1 MAAKG
6 SHSHVKLEAEIE
18 RCRAEGLWGRLRLLA
33 QQLLPPPPPR
43 KAKPRGAQDSEDHG
57 SMLLAEVLL
66 EECLKEN
73 FAKLKDSIPLTEKNE
88 PKLSEAK
95 QYLTSI
101 LSRGKLR
108 PKYMTEA
115 MLILGKLYY
124 VEGCY
129 RDAISMYAKAGIDD
143 LSTKDEPLYMLRLV
157 TEAFVIKGM
166 SLERSTNSI
175 ASRARLCEREEEV
188 MACFERA
195 CVIAR
200 VYLQELEKTLNNTHS
215 RSIKGSNVTYSEFE
229 LSYFLEAALQS
240 AYVTHL
246 KKGNIV
252 KGMRS
257 LREILR
263 TVETKA
269 TQTFRMTAAKQL
281 AQVLL
286 HSLSEDCY
294 WSPLSDPLPE
304 FVNKEYQFYV
314 NNLLCRRPQ
323 LYTEENVYCPQDNV
337 EEALLLLL
345 ISESMAN
352 RDAVISRAPDQQDD
366 RAVSLQDASAVYD
379 LLSIT
384 LGRRGQYVMLSEC
397 LERAMKFAFDE
408 FHLWYQLALSMV
420 ACGKSAYAVSV
431 LKECAKLR
439 PADPTVPLLAAK
451 VCIGSLHWLEEGEH
465 FAKMVIDLGEDAGE
479 SLAKGY
485 LALGL
490 TYSLQATDVLVL
502 TVSCIVKFAFF
513 RFGEESIGDRERARD
528 LAPEDHQIILYL
540 SLQLALVRQISDA
553 IDYLQEALQLCK
565 DDMNSLH
572 LLALLFSA
580 QKHYQHALDVIN
592 MAVVE
597 YPESFSWRFASS
609 NQDNLH
615 HGDQKEDL
623 RTLAAWKSKR
633 EPREK
638 AVEGLAPFGL
648 KCLLFT
654 KVKLEWIHKG
664 PEEALVTCRRM
675 LQMWQMVYNV
685 SQHSGSE
692 KGSSV
697 TETPA
702 IKKHNGLHLTLPDA
716 HDTDSGS
723 QRASSLAAS
732 RLEQAMS
739 EVTVQSST
747 MKQGPVQLWT
757 TLEQIWLQA
766 AELFMEQQ
774 HLKEAGFCIQ
784 EAASL
789 FPTSHAVLYMRG
801 RFAEMKGNLEEAK
814 QLYDE
819 ALTVNPAGVEI
830 MNSLM
835 LQSLNDL
842 NAILPESFQYVP
854 VFLVQQSI
862 KLGTA
867 LQLPG
872 FLPPSKGDSGAIT
885 NKGLVLSRLGRREL
899 AQKVLR
905 DAIRVQTTSHIA
917 WNSLGEVLQAQGKNE
932 AAIECFLTALDLEST
947 SPVVPFT
954 VIPRE
959 L

>member
-1 MAAKG
+1 MLKADLNPVLGTTQLTFELGLISAA
-6 SHSHVKLEAEIE
+6 L
-18 RCRAEGLWGRLRLLA
+18 CR
-33 QQLLPPPPPR
+33 
-43 KAKPRGAQDSEDHG
+43 EDYG
-57 SMLLAEVLL
+57 SMLLAEALL

-73 FAKLKDSIPLTEKNE
+73 FAKLKDSVPLVEKNE

-95 QYLTSI
+95 QYLTNI
-101 LSRGKLR
+101 LNRGKLR

-115 MLILGKLYY
+115 MLILGKLHY
-124 VEGCY
+124 VEGSY
-129 RDAISMYAKAGIDD
+129 RDAISMYARAGIDD
-143 LSTKDEPLYMLRLV
+143 LSIGSEPLYMLRLV
-157 TEAFVIKGM
+157 TEAFVIKGL
-166 SLERSTNSI
+166 SLERSTNSV

-188 MACFERA
+188 MACFETA
-195 CVIAR
+195 CVIAQ

-215 RSIKGSNVTYSEFE
+215 RNIKGSNVTYSEFE

-240 AYVTHL
+240 AYVARL

-257 LREILR
+257 LREVLR

-269 TQTFRMTAAKQL
+269 TQTFKMTAAKQL

-304 FVNKEYQFYV
+304 FMNKEDQSYV
-314 NNLLCRRPQ
+314 SNLLCRRPQ
-323 LYTEENVYCPQDNV
+323 LYTGDNLYCPQDNV

-420 ACGKSAYAVSV
+420 ACGK
-431 LKECAKLR
+431 
-439 PADPTVPLLAAK
+439 
-451 VCIGSLHWLEEGEH
+451 LEEGER

-490 TYSLQATDVLVL
+490 TYSLQATDAPLKGTQDEL
-502 TVSCIVKFAFF
+502 NKKALQTL
-513 RFGEESIGDRERARD
+513 ERAHD
-528 LAPEDHQIILYL
+528 LAPEDHQIILYV

-553 IDYLQEALQLCK
+553 IEHLQEALKLCK

-580 QKHYQHALDVIN
+580 QKHYQHALDVIS
-592 MAVVE
+592 MAVAE
-597 YPESFSWRFASS
+597 YPESFS
-609 NQDNLH
+609 
-615 HGDQKEDL
+615 
-623 RTLAAWKSKR
+623 
-633 EPREK
+633 
-638 AVEGLAPFGL
+638 
-648 KCLLFT
+648 LLFT
-654 KVKLEWIHKG
+654 KVKLEWVHKG
-664 PEEALVTCRRM
+664 PEEALVTCRHM

-692 KGSSV
+692 KESSV
-697 TETPA
+697 TEVPM
-702 IKKHNGLHLTLPDA
+702 IKKHNGMHLTLPDA

-723 QRASSLAAS
+723 QRASSVAAS

-739 EVTVQSST
+739 EITMQST
-747 MKQGPVQLWT
+747 ALKQGPMQLWT

-774 HLKEAGFCIQ
+774 HLKEAGYCIQ

-801 RFAEMKGNLEEAK
+801 RLAEMKGNLEEAK

-830 MNSLM
+830 MHSLG
-835 LQSLNDL
+835 
-842 NAILPESFQYVP
+842 P
-854 VFLVQQSI
+854 
-862 KLGTA
+862 
-867 LQLPG
+867 
-872 FLPPSKGDSGAIT
+872 
-885 NKGLVLSRLGRREL
+885 VLSRLGRKDL

-905 DAIRVQTTSHIA
+905 DAIRTQNTSHRA

-932 AAIECFLTALDLEST
+932 AAVECFLTALDLESS
-947 SPVVPFT
+947 SPVIPFT

>member
-1 MAAKG
+1 
-6 SHSHVKLEAEIE
+6 
-18 RCRAEGLWGRLRLLA
+18 
-33 QQLLPPPPPR
+33 
-43 KAKPRGAQDSEDHG
+43 SEDHG
-57 SMLLAEVLL
+57 SMLLAEALL

-73 FAKLKDSIPLTEKNE
+73 FTKLKDSVPLSEKSE
-88 PKLSEAK
+88 PRLSEAK
-95 QYLTSI
+95 QYLTNI

-115 MLILGKLYY
+115 MLILGKLHY

-129 RDAISMYAKAGIDD
+129 RDAISMYAKAGLDD
-143 LSTKDEPLYMLRLV
+143 LSTKDEPLYLLRLI
-157 TEAFVIKGM
+157 TEAFVIKGL

-195 CVIAR
+195 CVIAQ
-200 VYLQELEKTLNNTHS
+200 VYLQELEKALNNTHS
-215 RSIKGSNVTYSEFE
+215 RGIKGSSVTYSEFE

-240 AYVTHL
+240 AYVTQL

-252 KGMRS
+252 KGLRS

-269 TQTFRMTAAKQL
+269 TQTFKMNTAQL
-281 AQVLL
+281 LL
-286 HSLSEDCY
+286 SLCNWGQLYHTLGDLSLRGALKVEDCY

-304 FVNKEYQFYV
+304 FMNKEYQSYV
-314 NNLLCRRPQ
+314 SNLLCRRPEM
-323 LYTEENVYCPQDNV
+323 YSEENVYCPQDNV

-352 RDAVISRAPDQQDD
+352 RDAVISRAPEQQDD

-439 PADPTVPLLAAK
+439 PTDPTVPLLAAK

-490 TYSLQATDVLVL
+490 TYSLQATDATLKGTQDEL
-502 TVSCIVKFAFF
+502 NKKALQTL
-513 RFGEESIGDRERARD
+513 ERAHD

-553 IDYLQEALQLCK
+553 IDHLQEALQLCK

-597 YPESFSWRFASS
+597 YPESFS
-609 NQDNLH
+609 
-615 HGDQKEDL
+615 
-623 RTLAAWKSKR
+623 
-633 EPREK
+633 
-638 AVEGLAPFGL
+638 
-648 KCLLFT
+648 LLFT

-664 PEEALVTCRRM
+664 PEEALVTCRHM

-685 SQHSGSE
+685 FQHSGSE

-697 TETPA
+697 TETPV

-747 MKQGPVQLWT
+747 MKQGPVKLWT

-766 AELFMEQQ
+766 AELFLEQQ
-774 HLKEAGFCIQ
+774 HLKEAGFCTQ

-801 RFAEMKGNLEEAK
+801 RLAEMKGNLEEAK

-830 MNSLM
+830 MHSL
-835 LQSLNDL
+835 
-842 NAILPESFQYVP
+842 
-854 VFLVQQSI
+854 
-862 KLGTA
+862 
-867 LQLPG
+867 
-872 FLPPSKGDSGAIT
+872 
-885 NKGLVLSRLGRREL
+885 GLVLSRLGRREL

-905 DAIRVQTTSHIA
+905 DAIRTQTTSHIA

-932 AAIECFLTALDLEST
+932 AAIECFLTALDLESS
-947 SPVVPFT
+947 SPVIPFT

>member
-1 MAAKG
+1 
-6 SHSHVKLEAEIE
+6 
-18 RCRAEGLWGRLRLLA
+18 
-33 QQLLPPPPPR
+33 
-43 KAKPRGAQDSEDHG
+43 
-57 SMLLAEVLL
+57 
-66 EECLKEN
+66 
-73 FAKLKDSIPLTEKNE
+73 
-88 PKLSEAK
+88 
-95 QYLTSI
+95 
-101 LSRGKLR
+101 
-108 PKYMTEA
+108 
-115 MLILGKLYY
+115 
-124 VEGCY
+124 
-129 RDAISMYAKAGIDD
+129 
-143 LSTKDEPLYMLRLV
+143 
-157 TEAFVIKGM
+157 
-166 SLERSTNSI
+166 
-175 ASRARLCEREEEV
+175 
-188 MACFERA
+188 MACFETA
-195 CVIAR
+195 CVIAQ
-200 VYLQELEKTLNNTHS
+200 VYLQELEKTLHNTHS
-215 RSIKGSNVTYSEFE
+215 RNLKGSNESYSEFE

-240 AYVTHL
+240 AYVARL

-257 LREILR
+257 LREVLR

-269 TQTFRMTAAKQL
+269 TQTFKMTAAKQL

-304 FVNKEYQFYV
+304 FMSKEDQSYAS
-314 NNLLCRRPQ
+314 NLLHRRPQ
-323 LYTEENVYCPQDNV
+323 LYTGENLYCPQDNV

-439 PADPTVPLLAAK
+439 PTDPTVPLLAAK
-451 VCIGSLHWLEEGEH
+451 VCIGPLHWLEEGEN
-465 FAKMVIDLGEDAGE
+465 FAKMVIDLGEDAGDF
-479 SLAKGY
+479 LAKGY

-490 TYSLQATDVLVL
+490 TYSLQATDATLKGAQDEL
-502 TVSCIVKFAFF
+502 NKKALQTL
-513 RFGEESIGDRERARD
+513 ERARD
-528 LAPEDHQIILYL
+528 LAPEDHQIILYV

-553 IDYLQEALQLCK
+553 IEHLQEALRLCK

-580 QKHYQHALDVIN
+580 QKHYQHALEVIN
-592 MAVVE
+592 MAVAE
-597 YPESFSWRFASS
+597 YPESFS
-609 NQDNLH
+609 
-615 HGDQKEDL
+615 
-623 RTLAAWKSKR
+623 
-633 EPREK
+633 
-638 AVEGLAPFGL
+638 
-648 KCLLFT
+648 LLFT
-654 KVKLEWIHKG
+654 KVKLEWVHKG
-664 PEEALVTCRRM
+664 PEEALVTCRHM
-675 LQMWQMVYNV
+675 LQMWQMIYNV

-692 KGSSV
+692 KESSV
-697 TETPA
+697 TEVPM
-702 IKKHNGLHLTLPDA
+702 IKKHNGMHLTIPDA

-723 QRASSLAAS
+723 QRASSVAAS

-739 EVTVQSST
+739 EITVQST
-747 MKQGPVQLWT
+747 ALKQGPMQLWT

-774 HLKEAGFCIQ
+774 HLKEGGYCIQ

-801 RFAEMKGNLEEAK
+801 RLAEMKGNLEEAK

-830 MNSLM
+830 MHSLG
-835 LQSLNDL
+835 
-842 NAILPESFQYVP
+842 P
-854 VFLVQQSI
+854 
-862 KLGTA
+862 
-867 LQLPG
+867 
-872 FLPPSKGDSGAIT
+872 
-885 NKGLVLSRLGRREL
+885 VLSRLGRKEL

-905 DAIRVQTTSHIA
+905 DAVQTHNTSHRA
-917 WNSLGEVLQAQGKNE
+917 WNSLGQVLQAQGKDE
-932 AAIECFLTALDLEST
+932 AAVECFLTALDLESS

>member
-6 SHSHVKLEAEIE
+6 SHSHVKLEGEIE
-18 RCRAEGLWGRLRLLA
+18 RCRAEGHWGQLRHLA
-33 QQLLPPPPPR
+33 QQLLPPARPPR
-43 KAKPRGAQDSEDHG
+43 KVAAAGGAQDVEDYG
-57 SMLLAEVLL
+57 SMLLAEALL
-66 EECLKEN
+66 EEFLKEN

-95 QYLTSI
+95 QYLTNI

-115 MLILGKLYY
+115 MLILGKLHY
-124 VEGCY
+124 VEGSY
-129 RDAISMYAKAGIDD
+129 RDAISMYARAGIDD

-157 TEAFVIKGM
+157 TEAFVIKGL

-188 MACFERA
+188 MACFETA

-252 KGMRS
+252 KGVRS

-263 TVETKA
+263 TAETKS
-269 TQTFRMTAAKQL
+269 TQTFKML

-304 FVNKEYQFYV
+304 FMNKEDQSYAS
-314 NNLLCRRPQ
+314 NLLYYFKQNATDDGWNSLWRGQ
-323 LYTEENVYCPQDNV
+323 FSL
-337 EEALLLLL
+337 ALLV
-345 ISESMAN
+345 SDVSFVSAQAN

-366 RAVSLQDASAVYD
+366 RAISLRDASAVYD

-439 PADPTVPLLAAK
+439 PTDPTVPLLAAK
-451 VCIGSLHWLEEGEH
+451 VCIGSLHWLEEGEY

-490 TYSLQATDVLVL
+490 TYSLQATDATLKGTQDEL
-502 TVSCIVKFAFF
+502 NKKALQTL
-513 RFGEESIGDRERARD
+513 ERARD

-553 IDYLQEALQLCK
+553 IEHLQEALQLCK

-597 YPESFSWRFASS
+597 YPESFS
-609 NQDNLH
+609 
-615 HGDQKEDL
+615 
-623 RTLAAWKSKR
+623 
-633 EPREK
+633 
-638 AVEGLAPFGL
+638 
-648 KCLLFT
+648 LLFT

-664 PEEALVTCRRM
+664 PEEALVTCRHM
-675 LQMWQMVYNV
+675 LQVWQMVYNV
-685 SQHSGSE
+685 LQHSGSE

-697 TETPA
+697 TETPM

-716 HDTDSGS
+716 HDADSGS

-739 EVTVQSST
+739 EITMQSSA
-747 MKQGPVQLWT
+747 MKQGPMQLWT
-757 TLEQIWLQA
+757 ALEQIWLQA

-801 RFAEMKGNLEEAK
+801 RLAEMKGNLEEAR

-819 ALTVNPAGVEI
+819 ALTVNPAGVGI
-830 MNSLM
+830 MHSL
-835 LQSLNDL
+835 
-842 NAILPESFQYVP
+842 
-854 VFLVQQSI
+854 
-862 KLGTA
+862 
-867 LQLPG
+867 
-872 FLPPSKGDSGAIT
+872 
-885 NKGLVLSRLGRREL
+885 GLVLSRLGRRDL

-905 DAIRVQTTSHIA
+905 DAIRIQTTSHRA

-932 AAIECFLTALDLEST
+932 AAIECFLTALDLESS
-947 SPVVPFT
+947 SPVIPFT

>member
-1 MAAKG
+1 
-6 SHSHVKLEAEIE
+6 
-18 RCRAEGLWGRLRLLA
+18 
-33 QQLLPPPPPR
+33 
-43 KAKPRGAQDSEDHG
+43 SEDHG
-57 SMLLAEVLL
+57 SMLLAEALL

-73 FAKLKDSIPLTEKNE
+73 FAKLKDSIPLSEKSE

-95 QYLTSI
+95 QYLTNI

-115 MLILGKLYY
+115 MLIVGKLHY

-129 RDAISMYAKAGIDD
+129 RDAISMYAKAGLDD
-143 LSTKDEPLYMLRLV
+143 LSTKDEPLYMLRLI
-157 TEAFVIKGM
+157 TEAFVIKGL
-166 SLERSTNSI
+166 SLERSSNSI

-195 CVIAR
+195 CVIAQ
-200 VYLQELEKTLNNTHS
+200 VYLQELEKTLNNTHT

-240 AYVTHL
+240 AYVTQL

-269 TQTFRMTAAKQL
+269 TQTFKMVREWEMGGWGI
-281 AQVLL
+281 LL

-304 FVNKEYQFYV
+304 FMNKEYQSYV
-314 NNLLCRRPQ
+314 SNLLCRRPEM
-323 LYTEENVYCPQDNV
+323 YSEENCV
-337 EEALLLLL
+337 LLSWSLMPDFCLCQ
-345 ISESMAN
+345 AN
-352 RDAVISRAPDQQDD
+352 RDAVLSRAPEQQDD
-366 RAVSLQDASAVYD
+366 RAVSLRDASAVYD

-431 LKECAKLR
+431 LKECSKLR
-439 PADPTVPLLAAK
+439 PTDPTVPLLAAK

-490 TYSLQATDVLVL
+490 TYSLQATDATLKGTQDEL
-502 TVSCIVKFAFF
+502 NRKALQTL
-513 RFGEESIGDRERARD
+513 ERARD

-553 IDYLQEALQLCK
+553 IDHLQEALQLCK

-597 YPESFSWRFASS
+597 YPESFS
-609 NQDNLH
+609 
-615 HGDQKEDL
+615 
-623 RTLAAWKSKR
+623 
-633 EPREK
+633 
-638 AVEGLAPFGL
+638 
-648 KCLLFT
+648 LLFT

-664 PEEALVTCRRM
+664 PEEALVTCRHM

-685 SQHSGSE
+685 LQHSGSE

-697 TETPA
+697 TETPV

-739 EVTVQSST
+739 EVTMQSST
-747 MKQGPVQLWT
+747 MKQGPVKLWT

-766 AELFMEQQ
+766 AELFLEQQ
-774 HLKEAGFCIQ
+774 HLKEAGFCTQ

-801 RFAEMKGNLEEAK
+801 RLAEMKGNLEEAK

-830 MNSLM
+830 MHSL
-835 LQSLNDL
+835 
-842 NAILPESFQYVP
+842 
-854 VFLVQQSI
+854 
-862 KLGTA
+862 
-867 LQLPG
+867 
-872 FLPPSKGDSGAIT
+872 
-885 NKGLVLSRLGRREL
+885 GLVLSRLGRREL

-905 DAIRVQTTSHIA
+905 DAVRTQTTSHIA

-932 AAIECFLTALDLEST
+932 AAMECFLTALDLESS
-947 SPVVPFT
+947 SPVIPFT

>member
-1 MAAKG
+1 
-6 SHSHVKLEAEIE
+6 
-18 RCRAEGLWGRLRLLA
+18 
-33 QQLLPPPPPR
+33 
-43 KAKPRGAQDSEDHG
+43 SEDHG
-57 SMLLAEVLL
+57 SMLLAEALL

-73 FAKLKDSIPLTEKNE
+73 FAKLKDSIPLSEKSE
-88 PKLSEAK
+88 PKLCEAK
-95 QYLTSI
+95 QYLINI

-115 MLILGKLYY
+115 MLILGKLHY

-143 LSTKDEPLYMLRLV
+143 ISTKDEPLYMLRLI
-157 TEAFVIKGM
+157 TEAFVIKGL

-195 CVIAR
+195 CVIAQ
-200 VYLQELEKTLNNTHS
+200 VFLQELEKTLNNTHS

-240 AYVTHL
+240 AYVTQL

-252 KGMRS
+252 KGLRN

-269 TQTFRMTAAKQL
+269 TQTFKMNMAQL
-281 AQVLL
+281 LL
-286 HSLSEDCY
+286 SLCNWGQLYNTPGEECY

-304 FVNKEYQFYV
+304 FMNKEYQSYV
-314 NNLLCRRPQ
+314 SNLLCRRPE
-323 LYTEENVYCPQDNV
+323 LYSEEKMLHPCNIF
-337 EEALLLLL
+337 LLLWVWGVFFILVPV
-345 ISESMAN
+345 SAN
-352 RDAVISRAPDQQDD
+352 RDAVISRAPEQQDD

-439 PADPTVPLLAAK
+439 PTDPTIPLLAAK

-490 TYSLQATDVLVL
+490 TYSLQATDATLKGTQDEL
-502 TVSCIVKFAFF
+502 NKKALQTL
-513 RFGEESIGDRERARD
+513 ERAHD

-553 IDYLQEALQLCK
+553 IDHLQEALQLCK

-597 YPESFSWRFASS
+597 YPESF
-609 NQDNLH
+609 
-615 HGDQKEDL
+615 
-623 RTLAAWKSKR
+623 
-633 EPREK
+633 
-638 AVEGLAPFGL
+638 
-648 KCLLFT
+648 
-654 KVKLEWIHKG
+654 
-664 PEEALVTCRRM
+664 
-675 LQMWQMVYNV
+675 
-685 SQHSGSE
+685 
-692 KGSSV
+692 
-697 TETPA
+697 
-702 IKKHNGLHLTLPDA
+702 
-716 HDTDSGS
+716 
-723 QRASSLAAS
+723 
-732 RLEQAMS
+732 
-739 EVTVQSST
+739 
-747 MKQGPVQLWT
+747 
-757 TLEQIWLQA
+757 
-766 AELFMEQQ
+766 
-774 HLKEAGFCIQ
+774 
-784 EAASL
+784 
-789 FPTSHAVLYMRG
+789 
-801 RFAEMKGNLEEAK
+801 
-814 QLYDE
+814 
-819 ALTVNPAGVEI
+819 
-830 MNSLM
+830 
-835 LQSLNDL
+835 
-842 NAILPESFQYVP
+842 
-854 VFLVQQSI
+854 
-862 KLGTA
+862 
-867 LQLPG
+867 
-872 FLPPSKGDSGAIT
+872 
-885 NKGLVLSRLGRREL
+885 
-899 AQKVLR
+899 
-905 DAIRVQTTSHIA
+905 
-917 WNSLGEVLQAQGKNE
+917 
-932 AAIECFLTALDLEST
+932 
-947 SPVVPFT
+947 
-954 VIPRE
+954 
-959 L
+959 

>member
-6 SHSHVKLEAEIE
+6 SHSYLKLEGEIE
-18 RCRAEGLWGRLRLLA
+18 RCRAECQWDRLPELVR
-33 QQLLPPPPPR
+33 QLLL
-43 KAKPRGAQDSEDHG
+43 GQSGTMDYG
-57 SMLLAEVLL
+57 NLLLTEALL
-66 EECLKEN
+66 EQCLKEN
-73 FAKLKDSIPLTEKNE
+73 LAKIKDSIPLMEKNE
-88 PKLSEAK
+88 PKMSEAK
-95 QYLTSI
+95 KYLTGI
-101 LSRGKLR
+101 LNRGKLL

-115 MLILGKLYY
+115 VLILGKLHY
-124 VEGCY
+124 VEGSY
-129 RDAISMYAKAGIDD
+129 RDAVSMYARARIDD
-143 LSTKDEPLYMLRLV
+143 ISIENEPLYRLRLV
-157 TEAFVIKGM
+157 TEAFVIKGL
-166 SLERSTNSI
+166 SLERSPNSI
-175 ASRARLCEREEEV
+175 ASRARLSEREEEV
-188 MACFERA
+188 VACFERA
-195 CVIAR
+195 CVIAQ
-200 VYLQELEKTLNNTHS
+200 VYLQELEKTLHS
-215 RSIKGSNVTYSEFE
+215 RSIKGSNVTFPDFE
-229 LSYFLEAALQS
+229 LPYFLEAALQS
-240 AYVTHL
+240 AYVSHL

-252 KGMRS
+252 KGMRD
-257 LREILR
+257 LREVLR

-269 TQTFRMTAAKQL
+269 TQSFKMTAAKQL
-281 AQVLL
+281 AEVLL

-304 FVNKEYQFYV
+304 FMNKEDNSYV
-314 NNLLCRRPQ
+314 SSLLRRRPH
-323 LYTEENVYCPQDNV
+323 LYTGDNLYCPQDNI

-352 RDAVISRAPDQQDD
+352 RDAVISRAPDQKDD

-397 LERAMKFAFDE
+397 LERAMKFAFGE

-431 LKECAKLR
+431 LRECAKLR
-439 PADPTVPLLAAK
+439 PADPMVPLLAAK
-451 VCIGSLHWLEEGEH
+451 VCIGPLHWLEEGER

-479 SLAKGY
+479 FLAKGY

-490 TYSLQATDVLVL
+490 TYSLQATDGKVSDLAN
-502 TVSCIVKFAFF
+502 TVAHQ
-513 RFGEESIGDRERARD
+513 
-528 LAPEDHQIILYL
+528 LAPEDHQIILYV

-553 IDYLQEALQLCK
+553 IEHLQEALKLCK

-592 MAVVE
+592 MALAE
-597 YPESFSWRFASS
+597 YPESFS
-609 NQDNLH
+609 
-615 HGDQKEDL
+615 
-623 RTLAAWKSKR
+623 
-633 EPREK
+633 
-638 AVEGLAPFGL
+638 
-648 KCLLFT
+648 LLFT
-654 KVKLEWIHKG
+654 KVKLERVHKG
-664 PEEALVTCRRM
+664 PEEALVTCRHM
-675 LQMWQMVYNV
+675 LRMWQMVYNF

-692 KGSSV
+692 KESSV
-697 TETPA
+697 TEVPM
-702 IKKHNGLHLTLPDA
+702 IKKHNGMHLSLPDA

-723 QRASSLAAS
+723 QRASSVAAS

-739 EVTVQSST
+739 EVTMQNT
-747 MKQGPVQLWT
+747 ALRQGPMQLWT

-766 AELFMEQQ
+766 AELFMEQR

-789 FPTSHAVLYMRG
+789 FPTSHTVLYMRG
-801 RFAEMKGNLEEAK
+801 RLAEMKGSSEEAK

-830 MNSLM
+830 MHSLGP
-835 LQSLNDL
+835 
-842 NAILPESFQYVP
+842 I
-854 VFLVQQSI
+854 
-862 KLGTA
+862 
-867 LQLPG
+867 
-872 FLPPSKGDSGAIT
+872 
-885 NKGLVLSRLGRREL
+885 LSRLGRRSL

-905 DAIRVQTTSHIA
+905 DAVQIQNTSHQA

-932 AAIECFLTALDLEST
+932 AAVECFLTALDLESS

>member
-1 MAAKG
+1 
-6 SHSHVKLEAEIE
+6 
-18 RCRAEGLWGRLRLLA
+18 
-33 QQLLPPPPPR
+33 
-43 KAKPRGAQDSEDHG
+43 SEDHG
-57 SMLLAEVLL
+57 SLLLAEALL

-73 FAKLKDSIPLTEKNE
+73 FTKLKDSVPLSEKSE

-95 QYLTSI
+95 QYLTNI

-115 MLILGKLYY
+115 MLILGKLHY

-143 LSTKDEPLYMLRLV
+143 LSTKEEPLYMLRLI
-157 TEAFVIKGM
+157 TEAFVIKGL

-195 CVIAR
+195 CVIAQ
-200 VYLQELEKTLNNTHS
+200 VYLQELEKTLNNSHS

-240 AYVTHL
+240 AYVTQL

-269 TQTFRMTAAKQL
+269 TQTFKMVRGWEMRGWGI
-281 AQVLL
+281 LL

-304 FVNKEYQFYV
+304 FMNKEYQSYV
-314 NNLLCRRPQ
+314 SNLLCRRPE
-323 LYTEENVYCPQDNV
+323 LYSEEKSQFCCS
-337 EEALLLLL
+337 LLVSDGSLVCAQ
-345 ISESMAN
+345 AN
-352 RDAVISRAPDQQDD
+352 RDAVISRAPEQQDD
-366 RAVSLQDASAVYD
+366 RAISLRDASAVYD

-439 PADPTVPLLAAK
+439 PTDPTVPLLAAK

-465 FAKMVIDLGEDAGE
+465 FAKMVIDLGEEAGE

-490 TYSLQATDVLVL
+490 TYSLQATDATLKSTQDEL
-502 TVSCIVKFAFF
+502 NKKALQSL
-513 RFGEESIGDRERARD
+513 ERARD

-553 IDYLQEALQLCK
+553 IDHLQEALQLCK

-597 YPESFSWRFASS
+597 YPESFS
-609 NQDNLH
+609 
-615 HGDQKEDL
+615 
-623 RTLAAWKSKR
+623 
-633 EPREK
+633 
-638 AVEGLAPFGL
+638 
-648 KCLLFT
+648 LLFT

-664 PEEALVTCRRM
+664 PEEALVTCRHM
-675 LQMWQMVYNV
+675 LQMWQMVYSV
-685 SQHSGSE
+685 LQHSGSE

-697 TETPA
+697 TEPPV

-739 EVTVQSST
+739 EITMQSST
-747 MKQGPVQLWT
+747 MKQGPVKLWT

-766 AELFMEQQ
+766 AELFLEQQ
-774 HLKEAGFCIQ
+774 HLKEAGFCTQ

-801 RFAEMKGNLEEAK
+801 RLAEMKGNLEEAK

-830 MNSLM
+830 MHSL
-835 LQSLNDL
+835 
-842 NAILPESFQYVP
+842 
-854 VFLVQQSI
+854 
-862 KLGTA
+862 
-867 LQLPG
+867 
-872 FLPPSKGDSGAIT
+872 
-885 NKGLVLSRLGRREL
+885 GLVLSRLGRREL

-905 DAIRVQTTSHIA
+905 DAIRIQTTSHTA

-932 AAIECFLTALDLEST
+932 AAIECFLTALDLESS
-947 SPVVPFT
+947 SPVIPFT

>member
-6 SHSHVKLEAEIE
+6 PLSHVKLEGEIE
-18 RCRAEGLWGRLRLLA
+18 RCRAEGHWGQLRLLVQ
-33 QQLLPPPPPR
+33 QQLLPPARTRR
-43 KAKPRGAQDSEDHG
+43 KVAAGGTEETEDYG
-57 SMLLAEVLL
+57 SMLLAEALL

-73 FAKLKDSIPLTEKNE
+73 FAKLKDSIPLTERNE

-95 QYLTSI
+95 QHLTNVLI
-101 LSRGKLR
+101 RGKLR

-115 MLILGKLYY
+115 MLILGKLHY
-124 VEGCY
+124 VEGSY

-157 TEAFVIKGM
+157 AEAFVIKGL

-188 MACFERA
+188 MTCFETA
-195 CVIAR
+195 CVITQ

-215 RSIKGSNVTYSEFE
+215 RSIKGSNMTYSEFE

-252 KGMRS
+252 KGVRS
-257 LREILR
+257 LREVLR

-269 TQTFRMTAAKQL
+269 TQTFKMTAAKQL
-281 AQVLL
+281 GQVLL

-304 FVNKEYQFYV
+304 FMNKEDQSYIS
-314 NNLLCRRPQ
+314 NLLCRKPE

-366 RAVSLQDASAVYD
+366 RAVSLRDASEVYD

-420 ACGKSAYAVSV
+420 ACGK
-431 LKECAKLR
+431 
-439 PADPTVPLLAAK
+439 
-451 VCIGSLHWLEEGEH
+451 LEEGEY

-490 TYSLQATDVLVL
+490 TYSLQATDATLKSTQDEYNKKAL
-502 TVSCIVKFAFF
+502 QTL
-513 RFGEESIGDRERARD
+513 ERARELD
-528 LAPEDHQIILYL
+528 REDHQIILYL

-553 IDYLQEALQLCK
+553 IEHLQEALQLCK

-580 QKHYQHALDVIN
+580 QKHYQHALEVIN
-592 MAVVE
+592 MAVAE
-597 YPESFSWRFASS
+597 YPESFS
-609 NQDNLH
+609 
-615 HGDQKEDL
+615 
-623 RTLAAWKSKR
+623 
-633 EPREK
+633 
-638 AVEGLAPFGL
+638 
-648 KCLLFT
+648 LLFT
-654 KVKLEWIHKG
+654 KVKLEWMHKG
-664 PEEALVTCRRM
+664 PEEALVTCRHM
-675 LQMWQMVYNV
+675 LQMWQMAYSVL
-685 SQHSGSE
+685 QHSGSE

-697 TETPA
+697 TETPV

-716 HDTDSGS
+716 HDNDSGS

-732 RLEQAMS
+732 RMEQAIS
-739 EVTVQSST
+739 EITMRSST
-747 MKQGPVQLWT
+747 MKQGPMQLWT

-801 RFAEMKGNLEEAK
+801 RLAEMKGNLEVAR

-819 ALTVNPAGVEI
+819 ALTVNPDGVEI
-830 MNSLM
+830 MHSL
-835 LQSLNDL
+835 
-842 NAILPESFQYVP
+842 
-854 VFLVQQSI
+854 
-862 KLGTA
+862 
-867 LQLPG
+867 
-872 FLPPSKGDSGAIT
+872 
-885 NKGLVLSRLGRREL
+885 GLVLNRLERREL

-905 DAIRVQTTSHIA
+905 DAIRIQNTSHRA
-917 WNSLGEVLQAQGKNE
+917 WNSLGEVLQAQGRNE
-932 AAIECFLTALDLEST
+932 AAVECFLTALDLESS
-947 SPVVPFT
+947 SPVIPFT

>member
-1 MAAKG
+1 
-6 SHSHVKLEAEIE
+6 
-18 RCRAEGLWGRLRLLA
+18 
-33 QQLLPPPPPR
+33 
-43 KAKPRGAQDSEDHG
+43 SEDHG
-57 SMLLAEVLL
+57 SLLLAEALL

-73 FAKLKDSIPLTEKNE
+73 FAKLKDSIPLSEKSE

-95 QYLTSI
+95 QYLTNI

-115 MLILGKLYY
+115 MLILGKLHY

-143 LSTKDEPLYMLRLV
+143 LSSKDEPLYVLRLL
-157 TEAFVIKGM
+157 TEAFVIKGL

-215 RSIKGSNVTYSEFE
+215 RSIKGSNMTYSEFE

-240 AYVTHL
+240 AYVTQL

-269 TQTFRMTAAKQL
+269 TQTFKMNVAQL
-281 AQVLL
+281 LL
-286 HSLSEDCY
+286 SLCNWGQLYNSPGGEDCY

-304 FVNKEYQFYV
+304 SMNKEYQSYV
-314 NNLLCRRPQ
+314 SNLLCRRPE
-323 LYTEENVYCPQDNV
+323 LYSEENQFCFF
-337 EEALLLLL
+337 LLFLMPPSSLVCAQ
-345 ISESMAN
+345 AN
-352 RDAVISRAPDQQDD
+352 RDAVISRAPEQQDD
-366 RAVSLQDASAVYD
+366 RAVSLRDASAVYD

-439 PADPTVPLLAAK
+439 PTDPTVPLLAAK
-451 VCIGSLHWLEEGEH
+451 VCLGSLHWLEEGEH

-490 TYSLQATDVLVL
+490 TYSLQATDATLKSTQDEL
-502 TVSCIVKFAFF
+502 NKKALQTL
-513 RFGEESIGDRERARD
+513 ERARG

-553 IDYLQEALQLCK
+553 MDHLQEALQLCK

-597 YPESFSWRFASS
+597 YPESFS
-609 NQDNLH
+609 
-615 HGDQKEDL
+615 
-623 RTLAAWKSKR
+623 
-633 EPREK
+633 
-638 AVEGLAPFGL
+638 
-648 KCLLFT
+648 LLFT

-664 PEEALVTCRRM
+664 PEEALVTCRHM

-685 SQHSGSE
+685 LQHSGSE

-697 TETPA
+697 TETPV

-739 EVTVQSST
+739 EITMQSST
-747 MKQGPVQLWT
+747 MKQGPVKLWT

-766 AELFMEQQ
+766 AELFLEQQ
-774 HLKEAGFCIQ
+774 HLKEAGFCTQ

-801 RFAEMKGNLEEAK
+801 RLAEMKGNLEEAK

-830 MNSLM
+830 MHSL
-835 LQSLNDL
+835 
-842 NAILPESFQYVP
+842 
-854 VFLVQQSI
+854 
-862 KLGTA
+862 
-867 LQLPG
+867 
-872 FLPPSKGDSGAIT
+872 
-885 NKGLVLSRLGRREL
+885 GLVLSRLGRREL

-905 DAIRVQTTSHIA
+905 DAIRIQTTSHIA

-932 AAIECFLTALDLEST
+932 AAIECFLTALDLESS
-947 SPVVPFT
+947 SPVIPFT

>member
-6 SHSHVKLEAEIE
+6 SHSHVKLEGEIE
-18 RCRAEGLWGRLRLLA
+18 RCRAEGQWGQLRHLA
-33 QQLLPPPPPR
+33 QQLLPPARPPR
-43 KAKPRGAQDSEDHG
+43 KAAGGAQDAEDYG
-57 SMLLAEVLL
+57 SMLLAEALL

-88 PKLSEAK
+88 PKLSEVK

-101 LSRGKLR
+101 LTRGKLR

-115 MLILGKLYY
+115 MLILGKLHY
-124 VEGCY
+124 VEGSY
-129 RDAISMYAKAGIDD
+129 RDAISMYARAGIDD
-143 LSTKDEPLYMLRLV
+143 FSTKDEPLYVLRLV
-157 TEAFVIKGM
+157 TEAFVIKGL

-188 MACFERA
+188 MACFETA
-195 CVIAR
+195 CVIAQ

-215 RSIKGSNVTYSEFE
+215 RSIKGSNITYSEFE
-229 LSYFLEAALQS
+229 LSFFLEAALQS

-252 KGMRS
+252 KGVRS
-257 LREILR
+257 LREMLR

-269 TQTFRMTAAKQL
+269 TQTFKMTAAKQL

-294 WSPLSDPLPE
+294 WNPLSDPLPE
-304 FVNKEYQFYV
+304 FMNKEDQSYV
-314 NNLLCRRPQ
+314 SNLLCRRPE
-323 LYTEENVYCPQDNV
+323 LYTEENAYCPQDNV

-366 RAVSLQDASAVYD
+366 RAVSLRDASAVYD

-439 PADPTVPLLAAK
+439 PTDPTVPLLAAK
-451 VCIGSLHWLEEGEH
+451 VCIGSLHWLEEGEY

-490 TYSLQATDVLVL
+490 TYSLQATDGLVKNL
-502 TVSCIVKFAFF
+502 LKT
-513 RFGEESIGDRERARD
+513 GEATLRGTQDELNKKALQTLERARD

-540 SLQLALVRQISDA
+540 SLQLAFVRQISDA
-553 IDYLQEALQLCK
+553 IEHLQEALQLCK

-597 YPESFSWRFASS
+597 YPESFS
-609 NQDNLH
+609 
-615 HGDQKEDL
+615 
-623 RTLAAWKSKR
+623 
-633 EPREK
+633 
-638 AVEGLAPFGL
+638 
-648 KCLLFT
+648 LLFT

-664 PEEALVTCRRM
+664 PEEALVTCRHM

-685 SQHSGSE
+685 LQHSASE

-697 TETPA
+697 TETPV

-739 EVTVQSST
+739 EITMQSSA
-747 MKQGPVQLWT
+747 MKQGPMQLWT
-757 TLEQIWLQA
+757 ALEQIWLQA

-801 RFAEMKGNLEEAK
+801 RLAEMKGNLEEAR

-830 MNSLM
+830 MHSL
-835 LQSLNDL
+835 
-842 NAILPESFQYVP
+842 
-854 VFLVQQSI
+854 
-862 KLGTA
+862 
-867 LQLPG
+867 
-872 FLPPSKGDSGAIT
+872 
-885 NKGLVLSRLGRREL
+885 GLVLNRLGRRDL

-905 DAIRVQTTSHIA
+905 DAIRIQTTSHRA

-932 AAIECFLTALDLEST
+932 AAIECFLTALDLESS
-947 SPVVPFT
+947 SPVIPFT

>member
-18 RCRAEGLWGRLRLLA
+18 RCRAEGQWGRLRQLA
-33 QQLLPPPPPR
+33 QQLLPPRPPR
-43 KAKPRGAQDSEDHG
+43 KAKAARGAQDAEDHG
-57 SMLLAEVLL
+57 SMLLAEALL
-66 EECLKEN
+66 EECVKEN
-73 FAKLKDSIPLTEKNE
+73 FAKLKDSIPLSEKTEA
-88 PKLSEAK
+88 KLSEAK
-95 QYLTSI
+95 QYLTNI

-108 PKYMTEA
+108 PTYMTEA
-115 MLILGKLYY
+115 MLILGKLHY

-129 RDAISMYAKAGIDD
+129 RDAISMYAKAGLDD

-157 TEAFVIKGM
+157 AEAFVIKGL
-166 SLERSTNSI
+166 SLERSSNSI

-195 CVIAR
+195 CVIAQ

-215 RSIKGSNVTYSEFE
+215 RSIKGSSVTYSEFE

-240 AYVTHL
+240 AYVTQL

-263 TVETKA
+263 TMETKS
-269 TQTFRMTAAKQL
+269 TQTFKMVREWDMGGWGI
-281 AQVLL
+281 LL

-304 FVNKEYQFYV
+304 FMNKEYQSYV
-314 NNLLCRRPQ
+314 SNLLCRRPEM
-323 LYTEENVYCPQDNV
+323 YSEEKSQFCF
-337 EEALLLLL
+337 ALLVSDASLV
-345 ISESMAN
+345 SAQAN
-352 RDAVISRAPDQQDD
+352 RDAVISRAPEQQDD

-408 FHLWYQLALSMV
+408 FHLWYQLGLSMV

-439 PADPTVPLLAAK
+439 PTDPTVPLLAAK

-490 TYSLQATDVLVL
+490 TYSLQATDATLKGTQDEL
-502 TVSCIVKFAFF
+502 NKKALQTL
-513 RFGEESIGDRERARD
+513 ERARD
-528 LAPEDHQIILYL
+528 LAPEDHQIVLYL

-553 IDYLQEALQLCK
+553 IDHLQEALQLCK

-597 YPESFSWRFASS
+597 YPESFS
-609 NQDNLH
+609 
-615 HGDQKEDL
+615 
-623 RTLAAWKSKR
+623 
-633 EPREK
+633 
-638 AVEGLAPFGL
+638 
-648 KCLLFT
+648 LLFT

-664 PEEALVTCRRM
+664 PEEALVTCRHM

-685 SQHSGSE
+685 LQQSGSE
-692 KGSSV
+692 KESSV
-697 TETPA
+697 TETPV

-739 EVTVQSST
+739 EVTMQSNT
-747 MKQGPVQLWT
+747 MKQGPVKLWT

-766 AELFMEQQ
+766 AELFLEQQ
-774 HLKEAGFCIQ
+774 HLKEAGFCTQ

-801 RFAEMKGNLEEAK
+801 RLAEMKGNLEEAK

-830 MNSLM
+830 MHSL
-835 LQSLNDL
+835 
-842 NAILPESFQYVP
+842 
-854 VFLVQQSI
+854 
-862 KLGTA
+862 
-867 LQLPG
+867 
-872 FLPPSKGDSGAIT
+872 
-885 NKGLVLSRLGRREL
+885 
-899 AQKVLR
+899 
-905 DAIRVQTTSHIA
+905 
-917 WNSLGEVLQAQGKNE
+917 
-932 AAIECFLTALDLEST
+932 
-947 SPVVPFT
+947 
-954 VIPRE
+954 
-959 L
+959 

>member
-1 MAAKG
+1 
-6 SHSHVKLEAEIE
+6 
-18 RCRAEGLWGRLRLLA
+18 
-33 QQLLPPPPPR
+33 
-43 KAKPRGAQDSEDHG
+43 
-57 SMLLAEVLL
+57 
-66 EECLKEN
+66 
-73 FAKLKDSIPLTEKNE
+73 
-88 PKLSEAK
+88 
-95 QYLTSI
+95 
-101 LSRGKLR
+101 
-108 PKYMTEA
+108 
-115 MLILGKLYY
+115 
-124 VEGCY
+124 
-129 RDAISMYAKAGIDD
+129 
-143 LSTKDEPLYMLRLV
+143 
-157 TEAFVIKGM
+157 
-166 SLERSTNSI
+166 
-175 ASRARLCEREEEV
+175 
-188 MACFERA
+188 MACFETA
-195 CVIAR
+195 CVVAQ

-215 RSIKGSNVTYSEFE
+215 RSIKGSNITYSEFE
-229 LSYFLEAALQS
+229 LSFFLEAALQS

-252 KGMRS
+252 KGVRS

-269 TQTFRMTAAKQL
+269 TQTFKMTAAKQL

-304 FVNKEYQFYV
+304 FMNKEDQSYV
-314 NNLLCRRPQ
+314 SNLLCRRPE
-323 LYTEENVYCPQDNV
+323 LYTEENAYCPQDNV

-366 RAVSLQDASAVYD
+366 RAVSLRDASAVYD

-439 PADPTVPLLAAK
+439 PTDPTVPLLAAK
-451 VCIGSLHWLEEGEH
+451 VCIGSLHWLEEGEY

-490 TYSLQATDVLVL
+490 TYSLQATDGLVKNL
-502 TVSCIVKFAFF
+502 LKT
-513 RFGEESIGDRERARD
+513 GEGEMNITKAKEERRATLRGTQDELNKKALQTLERARD

-553 IDYLQEALQLCK
+553 IEHLQEALQLCK

-597 YPESFSWRFASS
+597 YPESFS
-609 NQDNLH
+609 
-615 HGDQKEDL
+615 
-623 RTLAAWKSKR
+623 
-633 EPREK
+633 
-638 AVEGLAPFGL
+638 
-648 KCLLFT
+648 LLFT

-664 PEEALVTCRRM
+664 PEEALVTCRHM

-685 SQHSGSE
+685 LQHSASE

-697 TETPA
+697 TETPV

-739 EVTVQSST
+739 EITIQSSA
-747 MKQGPVQLWT
+747 MKQGPMQLWT
-757 TLEQIWLQA
+757 ALEQIWLQA

-801 RFAEMKGNLEEAK
+801 RLAEMKGNLEEAR

-830 MNSLM
+830 MHSL
-835 LQSLNDL
+835 
-842 NAILPESFQYVP
+842 
-854 VFLVQQSI
+854 
-862 KLGTA
+862 
-867 LQLPG
+867 
-872 FLPPSKGDSGAIT
+872 
-885 NKGLVLSRLGRREL
+885 GLVLNRLGRRDL

-905 DAIRVQTTSHIA
+905 DAIRIQTTSHRA

-932 AAIECFLTALDLEST
+932 AAIECFLTALDLESS
-947 SPVVPFT
+947 SPVIPFT

>member
-18 RCRAEGLWGRLRLLA
+18 RCRAEGHWERLRHLA
-33 QQLLPPPPPR
+33 QQLPPARPPR
-43 KAKPRGAQDSEDHG
+43 KAKAARGAQDAEDHG
-57 SMLLAEVLL
+57 SLLLAEALL

-73 FAKLKDSIPLTEKNE
+73 FAKLKDSIPLSEKSE

-95 QYLTSI
+95 QYLTNI

-115 MLILGKLYY
+115 MLILGKLHY

-143 LSTKDEPLYMLRLV
+143 LSTQDEPLYVLRML
-157 TEAFVIKGM
+157 TEAFVIKGL

-175 ASRARLCEREEEV
+175 ASRARLCEREEEAV
-188 MACFERA
+188 ACFERA
-195 CVIAR
+195 CVIAQ
-200 VYLQELEKTLNNTHS
+200 VYMQELEKTLNNTHS
-215 RSIKGSNVTYSEFE
+215 RSIKGSHVTYSEFE

-240 AYVTHL
+240 AYVTQL

-269 TQTFRMTAAKQL
+269 TQTFKMVREWEMGGWGI
-281 AQVLL
+281 LL

-304 FVNKEYQFYV
+304 FMSKDYQSYEKSLEMILSEMLWV
-314 NNLLCRRPQ
+314 MGVACCGG
-323 LYTEENVYCPQDNV
+323 VGS
-337 EEALLLLL
+337 ALLPWFLTPPLCAQ
-345 ISESMAN
+345 AN
-352 RDAVISRAPDQQDD
+352 RDAVISRAPEQQDD
-366 RAVSLQDASAVYD
+366 RAVSLRDASAVYD

-431 LKECAKLR
+431 LRECAKLR
-439 PADPTVPLLAAK
+439 PTDPTVPLLAAK

-465 FAKMVIDLGEDAGE
+465 FAKMVIDLGENAGE

-490 TYSLQATDVLVL
+490 TYSLQATDATLKSTQDEL
-502 TVSCIVKFAFF
+502 NKKALQTL
-513 RFGEESIGDRERARD
+513 ERARD

-553 IDYLQEALQLCK
+553 IDHLQEALQLCK

-580 QKHYQHALDVIN
+580 QKHYQHALDIIN

-597 YPESFSWRFASS
+597 YPESFS
-609 NQDNLH
+609 
-615 HGDQKEDL
+615 
-623 RTLAAWKSKR
+623 
-633 EPREK
+633 
-638 AVEGLAPFGL
+638 
-648 KCLLFT
+648 LLFT

-664 PEEALVTCRRM
+664 PEEALVTCRHM
-675 LQMWQMVYNV
+675 LQMWQMVYSV
-685 SQHSGSE
+685 LQHSGSE

-697 TETPA
+697 TETPV

-739 EVTVQSST
+739 EITMQSST
-747 MKQGPVQLWT
+747 MKQGPVKLWT

-766 AELFMEQQ
+766 AELFLEQQ
-774 HLKEAGFCIQ
+774 HLKEAGFCTQ

-801 RFAEMKGNLEEAK
+801 RLAEMKGNLEEAK

-830 MNSLM
+830 MHSL
-835 LQSLNDL
+835 
-842 NAILPESFQYVP
+842 
-854 VFLVQQSI
+854 
-862 KLGTA
+862 
-867 LQLPG
+867 
-872 FLPPSKGDSGAIT
+872 
-885 NKGLVLSRLGRREL
+885 GLVLSRLGRREL

-905 DAIRVQTTSHIA
+905 DAIQIQTTSHIA

-932 AAIECFLTALDLEST
+932 AAIECFLTALDLESS

>member
-6 SHSHVKLEAEIE
+6 LHLHVKLEGEIE
-18 RCRAEGLWGRLRLLA
+18 RCRAEGQWAQLRHLA
-33 QQLLPPPPPR
+33 QQLLPPARPPR
-43 KAKPRGAQDSEDHG
+43 KAAAGSAQDAEDYG
-57 SMLLAEVLL
+57 NMLLAEALL

-73 FAKLKDSIPLTEKNE
+73 FSKLKDSIPLSEKNE

-95 QYLTSI
+95 QYLTNI

-115 MLILGKLYY
+115 LLILGKLHY
-124 VEGCY
+124 VEGSY

-143 LSTKDEPLYMLRLV
+143 LPTKDEPLYVLRLV
-157 TEAFVIKGM
+157 TEAFVIKDQGENVILGACHDLWIWM
-166 SLERSTNSI
+166 MLVKSFRCEAVRDCFHVFTVPQSI
-175 ASRARLCEREEEV
+175 APAE
-188 MACFERA
+188 
-195 CVIAR
+195 
-200 VYLQELEKTLNNTHS
+200 TLNNTHS

-263 TVETKA
+263 TMETKA

-304 FVNKEYQFYV
+304 FMNKEDQSYV
-314 NNLLCRRPQ
+314 SNLLCRRPE
-323 LYTEENVYCPQDNV
+323 LYTEENAYCPQDNV

-384 LGRRGQYVMLSEC
+384 LGRRGQYVMLAEC

-439 PADPTVPLLAAK
+439 PTDPTVPLLAAK
-451 VCIGSLHWLEEGEH
+451 VCIGSLHWLEEGEY

-490 TYSLQATDVLVL
+490 TYSLQATDATLKDTQDEL
-502 TVSCIVKFAFF
+502 NKKALRTL
-513 RFGEESIGDRERARD
+513 ERARD
-528 LAPEDHQIILYL
+528 LDPEDHQIILYL

-553 IDYLQEALQLCK
+553 IEHLQEALQLCK

-592 MAVVE
+592 MAVAE
-597 YPESFSWRFASS
+597 YPESFRIAFAGLTLQ
-609 NQDNLH
+609 NQIME
-615 HGDQKEDL
+615 HGN
-623 RTLAAWKSKR
+623 
-633 EPREK
+633 
-638 AVEGLAPFGL
+638 
-648 KCLLFT
+648 LLFT

-664 PEEALVTCRRM
+664 PEEALVTCRQM

-685 SQHSGSE
+685 LQHSGSE

-697 TETPA
+697 TETPV

-739 EVTVQSST
+739 EITMQSST
-747 MKQGPVQLWT
+747 MKQGPMQLWT
-757 TLEQIWLQA
+757 ALEQIWLQA
-766 AELFMEQQ
+766 GSNMCFERGYKKTQKVPFQQKHFYVAFINGGLIACKMVAYFSQLEKSCFLTAELFMEQQ

-801 RFAEMKGNLEEAK
+801 RLAEMKGNLEEAR

-830 MNSLM
+830 MHSL
-835 LQSLNDL
+835 
-842 NAILPESFQYVP
+842 
-854 VFLVQQSI
+854 
-862 KLGTA
+862 
-867 LQLPG
+867 
-872 FLPPSKGDSGAIT
+872 
-885 NKGLVLSRLGRREL
+885 GLVLSRLGRRDL

-905 DAIRVQTTSHIA
+905 DAIRIQTTSHRA

-932 AAIECFLTALDLEST
+932 AAIECFLTALDLESS
-947 SPVVPFT
+947 SPVIPFT

>member
-1 MAAKG
+1 
-6 SHSHVKLEAEIE
+6 
-18 RCRAEGLWGRLRLLA
+18 
-33 QQLLPPPPPR
+33 
-43 KAKPRGAQDSEDHG
+43 
-57 SMLLAEVLL
+57 
-66 EECLKEN
+66 
-73 FAKLKDSIPLTEKNE
+73 
-88 PKLSEAK
+88 
-95 QYLTSI
+95 
-101 LSRGKLR
+101 
-108 PKYMTEA
+108 
-115 MLILGKLYY
+115 
-124 VEGCY
+124 
-129 RDAISMYAKAGIDD
+129 
-143 LSTKDEPLYMLRLV
+143 
-157 TEAFVIKGM
+157 
-166 SLERSTNSI
+166 
-175 ASRARLCEREEEV
+175 
-188 MACFERA
+188 MACFETA
-195 CVIAR
+195 CVIAQ

-215 RSIKGSNVTYSEFE
+215 RSIKGSNITYSEFE
-229 LSYFLEAALQS
+229 LSFFLEAALQS

-252 KGMRS
+252 KGVRS
-257 LREILR
+257 LREMLR

-269 TQTFRMTAAKQL
+269 TQTFKMTAAKQL

-294 WSPLSDPLPE
+294 WNPLSDPLPE
-304 FVNKEYQFYV
+304 FMNKEDQSYV
-314 NNLLCRRPQ
+314 SNLLCRRPE
-323 LYTEENVYCPQDNV
+323 LYTEENAYCPQDNV

-366 RAVSLQDASAVYD
+366 RAVSLRDASAVYD

-439 PADPTVPLLAAK
+439 PTDPTVPLLAAK
-451 VCIGSLHWLEEGEH
+451 VCIGSLHWLEEGEY

-490 TYSLQATDVLVL
+490 TYSLQATDGLVKNL
-502 TVSCIVKFAFF
+502 LKT
-513 RFGEESIGDRERARD
+513 GEGEMNITKAKEERPATLRGTQDELNKKALQTLERARD

-540 SLQLALVRQISDA
+540 SLQLAFVRQISDA
-553 IDYLQEALQLCK
+553 IEHLQEALQLCK

-597 YPESFSWRFASS
+597 YPESFS
-609 NQDNLH
+609 
-615 HGDQKEDL
+615 
-623 RTLAAWKSKR
+623 
-633 EPREK
+633 
-638 AVEGLAPFGL
+638 
-648 KCLLFT
+648 LLFT

-664 PEEALVTCRRM
+664 PEEALVTCRHM

-685 SQHSGSE
+685 LQHSASE

-697 TETPA
+697 TETPV

-739 EVTVQSST
+739 EITMQSSA
-747 MKQGPVQLWT
+747 MKQGPMQLWT
-757 TLEQIWLQA
+757 ALEQIWLQA

-801 RFAEMKGNLEEAK
+801 RLAEMKGNLEEAR

-830 MNSLM
+830 MHSL
-835 LQSLNDL
+835 
-842 NAILPESFQYVP
+842 
-854 VFLVQQSI
+854 
-862 KLGTA
+862 
-867 LQLPG
+867 
-872 FLPPSKGDSGAIT
+872 
-885 NKGLVLSRLGRREL
+885 GLVLNRLGRRDL

-905 DAIRVQTTSHIA
+905 DAIRIQTTSHRA

-932 AAIECFLTALDLEST
+932 AAIECFLTALDLESS
-947 SPVVPFT
+947 SPVIPFT

>member
-1 MAAKG
+1 
-6 SHSHVKLEAEIE
+6 
-18 RCRAEGLWGRLRLLA
+18 
-33 QQLLPPPPPR
+33 
-43 KAKPRGAQDSEDHG
+43 SEDHG
-57 SMLLAEVLL
+57 NLLLAEALL

-73 FAKLKDSIPLTEKNE
+73 FAKLKDSIPLSEKSE

-95 QYLTSI
+95 QYLTNI

-115 MLILGKLYY
+115 MLILGKLHY

-143 LSTKDEPLYMLRLV
+143 LSSKDEPLYMLRLI
-157 TEAFVIKGM
+157 TEAFVIKGL
-166 SLERSTNSI
+166 SLERSNNSI

-195 CVIAR
+195 CVIAQL
-200 VYLQELEKTLNNTHS
+200 YLQELEKTLNNTHS

-240 AYVTHL
+240 AYVTQL

-269 TQTFRMTAAKQL
+269 TQTFKMQL

-304 FVNKEYQFYV
+304 FMNKEYQSYV
-314 NNLLCRRPQ
+314 SNLLCRRPE
-323 LYTEENVYCPQDNV
+323 LYSEENELCC
-337 EEALLLLL
+337 ALLVSAGSLVCVCVQ
-345 ISESMAN
+345 AN
-352 RDAVISRAPDQQDD
+352 RDAVISRAPEQQDD
-366 RAVSLQDASAVYD
+366 RAVSLRDASAVYD

-439 PADPTVPLLAAK
+439 PTDPTVPLLAAK

-465 FAKMVIDLGEDAGE
+465 FAQMVVDLGEDAGE

-490 TYSLQATDVLVL
+490 TYSLQATDATLKSSQDEL
-502 TVSCIVKFAFF
+502 NKKALQTL
-513 RFGEESIGDRERARD
+513 ERARG

-553 IDYLQEALQLCK
+553 MDYLQEALQLCK

-597 YPESFSWRFASS
+597 YPESFS
-609 NQDNLH
+609 
-615 HGDQKEDL
+615 
-623 RTLAAWKSKR
+623 
-633 EPREK
+633 
-638 AVEGLAPFGL
+638 
-648 KCLLFT
+648 LLFT

-664 PEEALVTCRRM
+664 PEEALVTCRHM
-675 LQMWQMVYNV
+675 LQMWQMVYSV
-685 SQHSGSE
+685 LQHSGSE

-697 TETPA
+697 TETPV

-739 EVTVQSST
+739 EITMQSST
-747 MKQGPVQLWT
+747 MKQGPVKLWT

-766 AELFMEQQ
+766 AELFLEQQ
-774 HLKEAGFCIQ
+774 HLKEASFCTQ

-801 RFAEMKGNLEEAK
+801 RLAEMKGNLEEAK

-830 MNSLM
+830 MHSL
-835 LQSLNDL
+835 
-842 NAILPESFQYVP
+842 
-854 VFLVQQSI
+854 
-862 KLGTA
+862 
-867 LQLPG
+867 
-872 FLPPSKGDSGAIT
+872 
-885 NKGLVLSRLGRREL
+885 GLVLSRLGRREL

-905 DAIRVQTTSHIA
+905 DAIQIQTTSHIA

-932 AAIECFLTALDLEST
+932 AAIECFLTALDLESS
-947 SPVVPFT
+947 SPVIPFT

>member
-6 SHSHVKLEAEIE
+6 SHSHVKLEGEIE
-18 RCRAEGLWGRLRLLA
+18 RCRAEGHWGQLRHLVQQ
-33 QQLLPPPPPR
+33 QQLLPPVRPPR
-43 KAKPRGAQDSEDHG
+43 KAAAGGAQDAEDYG
-57 SMLLAEVLL
+57 SMLLAEALL

-95 QYLTSI
+95 QYLTNI

-115 MLILGKLYY
+115 MLILGKLHY
-124 VEGCY
+124 VEGSY
-129 RDAISMYAKAGIDD
+129 RDAISMYARAGIDD

-157 TEAFVIKGM
+157 TEAFVIKGL

-188 MACFERA
+188 MACFETA
-195 CVIAR
+195 CVIAQ

-215 RSIKGSNVTYSEFE
+215 RSIKGSNMTYSEFE

-269 TQTFRMTAAKQL
+269 TQTFKMTAAKQL

-286 HSLSEDCY
+286 HSLSEECY

-304 FVNKEYQFYV
+304 FMNKEDQSYV
-314 NNLLCRRPQ
+314 SNLLCRRPE
-323 LYTEENVYCPQDNV
+323 LYTEENAYCPQDNV

-366 RAVSLQDASAVYD
+366 RAVSLRDASAVYD

-439 PADPTVPLLAAK
+439 PTDPTVPLLAAK
-451 VCIGSLHWLEEGEH
+451 VCIGSLHWLEEGEY

-490 TYSLQATDVLVL
+490 TYSLQATDGLVKNPL
-502 TVSCIVKFAFF
+502 KT
-513 RFGEESIGDRERARD
+513 GEATLKGTQDELNKKALQTLERARD

-553 IDYLQEALQLCK
+553 IEYLQEALQLCK

-597 YPESFSWRFASS
+597 YPESFS
-609 NQDNLH
+609 
-615 HGDQKEDL
+615 
-623 RTLAAWKSKR
+623 
-633 EPREK
+633 
-638 AVEGLAPFGL
+638 
-648 KCLLFT
+648 LLFT

-664 PEEALVTCRRM
+664 PEEALVTCRHM
-675 LQMWQMVYNV
+675 LQMWQMRYNV
-685 SQHSGSE
+685 LQHSGSE

-697 TETPA
+697 TETPV

-739 EVTVQSST
+739 EITMQSSA
-747 MKQGPVQLWT
+747 MKQGPMQLWT
-757 TLEQIWLQA
+757 ALEQIWLQA

-801 RFAEMKGNLEEAK
+801 RLAEMKGNLEEAR

-830 MNSLM
+830 MHSL
-835 LQSLNDL
+835 
-842 NAILPESFQYVP
+842 
-854 VFLVQQSI
+854 
-862 KLGTA
+862 
-867 LQLPG
+867 
-872 FLPPSKGDSGAIT
+872 
-885 NKGLVLSRLGRREL
+885 GLVLSRLGRRDL

-905 DAIRVQTTSHIA
+905 DAIQIQTTSHRA
-917 WNSLGEVLQAQGKNE
+917 WNSLGDVLQAQGKNE
-932 AAIECFLTALDLEST
+932 AAIECFLTALDLESS
-947 SPVVPFT
+947 SPVIPFT

>member
-1 MAAKG
+1 MAARG
-6 SHSHVKLEAEIE
+6 LHSHVKLDGEIE
-18 RCRAEGLWGRLRLLA
+18 RCRAEGQWAQLRLLA
-33 QQLLPPPPPR
+33 QQLLPPARPPR
-43 KAKPRGAQDSEDHG
+43 KAAAGAQDAEDFG
-57 SMLLAEVLL
+57 NMLLAEALL

-88 PKLSEAK
+88 PKLGEAK
-95 QYLTSI
+95 QHLTNI

-115 MLILGKLYY
+115 MLIIGKLHY
-124 VEGCY
+124 VEGSY
-129 RDAISMYAKAGIDD
+129 RDAISMYARAGIDD

-157 TEAFVIKGM
+157 TEAFVIKGL

-188 MACFERA
+188 MACFETA
-195 CVIAR
+195 CVIAQ
-200 VYLQELEKTLNNTHS
+200 VYLQELEKTLNNMHS

-252 KGMRS
+252 KGMRI

-269 TQTFRMTAAKQL
+269 TQTFKMTAAKQL
-281 AQVLL
+281 AQILL

-304 FVNKEYQFYV
+304 FMNKEDQSYV
-314 NNLLCRRPQ
+314 SNLLCRRPE
-323 LYTEENVYCPQDNV
+323 LYTEENAYCPQDNV

-352 RDAVISRAPDQQDD
+352 RDAVISRAPDQKDD

-439 PADPTVPLLAAK
+439 PTDPTVPLLAAK
-451 VCIGSLHWLEEGEH
+451 VCIGSLHWLEEGEY

-490 TYSLQATDVLVL
+490 TYSLQATDA
-502 TVSCIVKFAFF
+502 TVKDTQDELNKRALQTL
-513 RFGEESIGDRERARD
+513 ERARE
-528 LAPEDHQIILYL
+528 LAPEDHQVILYL

-553 IDYLQEALQLCK
+553 IEHLQEALQLCK

-597 YPESFSWRFASS
+597 YPESFS
-609 NQDNLH
+609 
-615 HGDQKEDL
+615 
-623 RTLAAWKSKR
+623 
-633 EPREK
+633 
-638 AVEGLAPFGL
+638 
-648 KCLLFT
+648 LLFT

-664 PEEALVTCRRM
+664 PEEALMTCRHM

-685 SQHSGSE
+685 LQHSGSE

-697 TETPA
+697 TEAPV

-739 EVTVQSST
+739 EITMQSSS
-747 MKQGPVQLWT
+747 MKQGPLQLWT
-757 TLEQIWLQA
+757 ALEQIWLQA

-801 RFAEMKGNLEEAK
+801 KLAEMKGNLEEAR

-830 MNSLM
+830 MHSL
-835 LQSLNDL
+835 
-842 NAILPESFQYVP
+842 
-854 VFLVQQSI
+854 
-862 KLGTA
+862 
-867 LQLPG
+867 
-872 FLPPSKGDSGAIT
+872 
-885 NKGLVLSRLGRREL
+885 GLVLSRLERRDL

-905 DAIRVQTTSHIA
+905 DAIRIQTTSHRA

-932 AAIECFLTALDLEST
+932 AAIECFLTALDLESS
-947 SPVVPFT
+947 SPVIPFT

>member
-1 MAAKG
+1 MFLAAALGQGVPAVPAPRYLADSRPRRQIPGGAAGDSPRPGAGRVRPCAKMAAKG

-18 RCRAEGLWGRLRLLA
+18 RCRAEGYWGRLRYLA
-33 QQLLPPPPPR
+33 QQLLPPWPPR
-43 KAKPRGAQDSEDHG
+43 KAKAERGAQDAEDHG
-57 SMLLAEVLL
+57 SLLLAEALL

-73 FAKLKDSIPLTEKNE
+73 FAKLKDSIPLSEKSE

-115 MLILGKLYY
+115 MLILGKLHY

-143 LSTKDEPLYMLRLV
+143 LSTKDEPLYVLRLV
-157 TEAFVIKGM
+157 TEAFVVKGL

-175 ASRARLCEREEEV
+175 ASHARLCEREEEV
-188 MACFERA
+188 VACFERA
-195 CVIAR
+195 CVTAQ
-200 VYLQELEKTLNNTHS
+200 VYLQELEKILNNTHS
-215 RSIKGSNVTYSEFE
+215 RSIKGSSVTYSEFE

-240 AYVTHL
+240 AYVTQL

-252 KGMRS
+252 KGMRR

-269 TQTFRMTAAKQL
+269 TQTFKMTAAKQL

-304 FVNKEYQFYV
+304 FMNKEYQSYV
-314 NNLLCRRPQ
+314 SNLLCRRPEV
-323 LYTEENVYCPQDNV
+323 YSEENVYCPQDNV

-345 ISESMAN
+345 ISESM
-352 RDAVISRAPDQQDD
+352 
-366 RAVSLQDASAVYD
+366 
-379 LLSIT
+379 
-384 LGRRGQYVMLSEC
+384 
-397 LERAMKFAFDE
+397 
-408 FHLWYQLALSMV
+408 
-420 ACGKSAYAVSV
+420 SAYAVSV

-439 PADPTVPLLAAK
+439 PTDPTVPLLAAK

-490 TYSLQATDVLVL
+490 TYSLQATDATLKSTQDEL
-502 TVSCIVKFAFF
+502 NKKALQTL
-513 RFGEESIGDRERARD
+513 ERARD

-553 IDYLQEALQLCK
+553 IDHLQEALQLCK

-592 MAVVE
+592 MAVAE
-597 YPESFSWRFASS
+597 YPESFS
-609 NQDNLH
+609 
-615 HGDQKEDL
+615 
-623 RTLAAWKSKR
+623 
-633 EPREK
+633 
-638 AVEGLAPFGL
+638 
-648 KCLLFT
+648 LLFT

-664 PEEALVTCRRM
+664 PEEALVTCRHM

-685 SQHSGSE
+685 LQHSGSE

-697 TETPA
+697 TETPV

-739 EVTVQSST
+739 EITMQSSA
-747 MKQGPVQLWT
+747 MKQGPVKLWT

-766 AELFMEQQ
+766 AELFLELQ
-774 HLKEAGFCIQ
+774 HLKEAGFCTQ

-801 RFAEMKGNLEEAK
+801 RLAEMKGNLEEAK

-830 MNSLM
+830 MHSL
-835 LQSLNDL
+835 
-842 NAILPESFQYVP
+842 
-854 VFLVQQSI
+854 
-862 KLGTA
+862 
-867 LQLPG
+867 
-872 FLPPSKGDSGAIT
+872 
-885 NKGLVLSRLGRREL
+885 GLVLSRLGRREL

-905 DAIRVQTTSHIA
+905 DAIRIQTTSHIA

-932 AAIECFLTALDLEST
+932 AAIECFLTALDLESS
-947 SPVVPFT
+947 SPVIPFT

>member
-1 MAAKG
+1 EDYG
-6 SHSHVKLEAEIE
+6 SL
-18 RCRAEGLWGRLRLLA
+18 
-33 QQLLPPPPPR
+33 
-43 KAKPRGAQDSEDHG
+43 
-57 SMLLAEVLL
+57 LLAEALL

-73 FAKLKDSIPLTEKNE
+73 FAKLKDSIPLSEKSE

-95 QYLTSI
+95 QYLTNI

-115 MLILGKLYY
+115 MLILGKLHYA
-124 VEGCY
+124 EGCY

-143 LSTKDEPLYMLRLV
+143 LSTKDEPLYVLRLL
-157 TEAFVIKGM
+157 TEAFVIKGL

-195 CVIAR
+195 CVIAQ

-240 AYVTHL
+240 AYVTQL

-263 TVETKA
+263 TVETKS
-269 TQTFRMTAAKQL
+269 TQTFKMVREWEMGGWGI
-281 AQVLL
+281 LL

-304 FVNKEYQFYV
+304 FMNKEYQSYV
-314 NNLLCRRPQ
+314 SNLLCRRPE
-323 LYTEENVYCPQDNV
+323 LYSEENFLWRSRFCF
-337 EEALLLLL
+337 ALLV
-345 ISESMAN
+345 SEASLVCAQAN
-352 RDAVISRAPDQQDD
+352 RDAVISRAPEQQDD
-366 RAVSLQDASAVYD
+366 RAVSLRDASAVYD

-431 LKECAKLR
+431 LRECAKLR
-439 PADPTVPLLAAK
+439 PTDPTVPLLAAK

-490 TYSLQATDVLVL
+490 TYSLQATDATLKSTQDEL
-502 TVSCIVKFAFF
+502 NKKALQTL
-513 RFGEESIGDRERARD
+513 ERARD

-553 IDYLQEALQLCK
+553 IDHLQEALQLCK

-597 YPESFSWRFASS
+597 YPESFS
-609 NQDNLH
+609 
-615 HGDQKEDL
+615 
-623 RTLAAWKSKR
+623 
-633 EPREK
+633 
-638 AVEGLAPFGL
+638 
-648 KCLLFT
+648 LLFT

-664 PEEALVTCRRM
+664 PEEALVTCRHM
-675 LQMWQMVYNV
+675 LQMWQMVYSV
-685 SQHSGSE
+685 LQHSGSE

-697 TETPA
+697 TETPV

-739 EVTVQSST
+739 EITMQSST
-747 MKQGPVQLWT
+747 MKQGPVKLWT

-766 AELFMEQQ
+766 AELFLEQQ
-774 HLKEAGFCIQ
+774 HLKEAGFCTQ

-801 RFAEMKGNLEEAK
+801 RLAEMKGNLEEAK

-830 MNSLM
+830 MHSL
-835 LQSLNDL
+835 
-842 NAILPESFQYVP
+842 
-854 VFLVQQSI
+854 
-862 KLGTA
+862 
-867 LQLPG
+867 
-872 FLPPSKGDSGAIT
+872 
-885 NKGLVLSRLGRREL
+885 GLVLSRLGRREL

-905 DAIRVQTTSHIA
+905 DAIRIQTTSHIA
-917 WNSLGEVLQAQGKNE
+917 WNGLGEVLQAQGKNE
-932 AAIECFLTALDLEST
+932 AAIECFLTALDLESS
-947 SPVVPFT
+947 SPVIPFT